1 MTEQEKSRLLE
12 LGELLS
18 TLGVEFRIAQIGL
31 EKMVEEHGLASPEAG
46 EASILCGDI
55 ALRFSKAE
63 EEFLALKGKLQGA
76 DNVRSHGDAR

>member
-12 LGELLS
+12 LGERLS

-46 EASILCGDI
+46 EASILCGDL
-55 ALRFSKAE
+55 ALRCRGGYHPPVPF
-63 EEFLALKGKLQGA
+63 GA
-76 DNVRSHGDAR
+76 RRPHV

>member
-1 MTEQEKSRLLE
+1 MTEQEKTRLLE

-46 EASILCGDI
+46 EASIQCGDL
-55 ALRFSKAE
+55 ALRISEAE
-63 EEFLALKGKLQGA
+63 EEFLKLKGEL
-76 DNVRSHGDAR
+76 

>member
-12 LGELLS
+12 LGERLS

-46 EASILCGDI
+46 EASILCGDH
-55 ALRFSKAE
+55 ARRFSEAE
-63 EEFLALKGKLQGA
+63 EEFLKLRGEL
-76 DNVRSHGDAR
+76 

>member
-1 MTEQEKSRLLE
+1 MTEQEKIRLLE

-46 EASILCGDI
+46 VA
-55 ALRFSKAE
+55 
-63 EEFLALKGKLQGA
+63 
-76 DNVRSHGDAR
+76 